1 MVLFAFAWPASSRLN
16 LDRSLQKM
24 FSPDDPTRIGFEF
37 LQEKFGVAE
46 LVVFAYRDDCL
57 WQADGEGLK
66 RLQQIR
72 ERIEKLPG
80 IATAMDLS
88 KMDGMLAKLSNPLSI
103 FNTSKT
109 QGVHPLL
116 EERNLLAQKFKM
128 LFEGQTHSS
137 SSNLVAIAC
146 LIARNQTSRE
156 TSNTISRMREVGDA
170 LPADFGVSAAMLV
183 GQPVMVEEGFEAIEA
198 DGLRLGIFSSISLS
212 LLILIG
218 FRSLRWALL
227 TVAIVQWSL
236 VVTRALLVWM
246 AWDLTMVSSMLSSI
260 VTVIGVATT
269 MHWMVGFQD
278 AMRSGQNPEQ
288 ALASSM
294 RNLWRPIFWACIT
307 DAIGFASLSFAKVGP
322 VQDYG
327 CMMALASLVVLVG
340 IFCLLPTIA
349 ILPLGHSRWITCLG
363 LSERLA
369 TVPGDSLL
377 KGLLAR
383 TLEFA
388 IRRRSMVTVAAV
400 VLGLVSVLGTLRL
413 QVETDFIKNFRN
425 DAPLVVAYQ
434 SIENE
439 LGGAG
444 VWDIVL
450 PAPLVLDQKY
460 LDSVLELER
469 KITSL
474 QVPDKQHAP
483 KKERDDKVHED
494 QVAVGE
500 NGLRLSLVMSFA
512 DADAAAR
519 ESVLLGNLS
528 IEDRLFGM
536 RNAMGSFVDTL
547 ITKPQDGERYLRIIL
562 RSREQ
567 SNAEQKEQL
576 IQKVRELVAQTLRS
590 EDWQFARDG
599 RDSDRSAKSVSGY
612 YVLLSELVRSV
623 VADQWRCFAVASIG
637 IWLAMAYA
645 LRSPLLATLAVLP
658 NALPSLCILGFM
670 GWMEIRV
677 NLGAAM
683 IAAVSMGLSVDSSLH
698 YLMRFQTAR
707 LAGASVRDALVAA
720 QSEIGVALGLSTGA
734 LVVGFGSLATS
745 DFLPTVAFGTTA
757 AISMLGGLLGN
768 LIQLPG
774 LVHLFVSCPTSKF
787 ATHKREARERTD
799 STVGQDKR

>member
-24 FSPDDPTRIGFEF
+24 FSADDPTRIGFEF

-46 LVVFAYRDDCL
+46 LVVFAYRDNRL

-109 QGVHPLL
+109 QSAHPLL
-116 EERNLLAQKFKM
+116 DERNLLAQKFKK

-146 LIARNQTSRE
+146 LIARDQTARE
-156 TSNTISRMREVGDA
+156 TSNTIAGLRQVGDA
-170 LPADFGVSAAMLV
+170 LPAEFGVSAAMLV

-198 DGLRLGIFSSISLS
+198 DGLRLGVFSSISLS

-349 ILPLGHSRWITCLG
+349 ILPLGHSRWITWLG

-377 KGLLAR
+377 KSLLAR
-383 TLEFA
+383 TLEFT
-388 IRRRSMVTVAAV
+388 IRRRIMVTVAAV

-413 QVETDFIKNFRN
+413 QVETDFIKNFRS

-450 PAPLVLDQKY
+450 PAPLVLNQKY

-469 KITSL
+469 KIARL
-474 QVPDKQHAP
+474 QVSS
-483 KKERDDKVHED
+483 ERQNQMVGDG
-494 QVAVGE
+494 QVAVEG

-547 ITKPQDGERYLRIIL
+547 ITKPQDGERYLRIML

-576 IQKVRELVAQTLRS
+576 IQKVRELVKQTLRS
-590 EDWQFARDG
+590 DDWQFAKNGQDFE
-599 RDSDRSAKSVSGY
+599 RSAKSVSGY

-768 LIQLPG
+768 LIQLPA

-787 ATHKREARERTD
+787 AIHKREAKECTD
-799 STVGQDKR
+799 STVGQDIR